1 VSDTPT
7 AVEDRLSVPGIEDLR
22 ADLDMSLPA
31 TVDAGAGAGA
41 EPKLDKQADDLID
54 RLLSLDPD
62 NETGRDEARAAVES
76 MGLGAQRDAAR
87 RSQMLK
93 EPLRTLSTRAEDGG
107 DVAKSLIDLRVKVE
121 DLDPGGMDFD
131 QGWFM
136 RLIGNIPGIGT
147 PMKRYF
153 SRYENAEPVI
163 DAIIRSLNNGKDQL
177 KRDNLTLDED
187 QKHMRQAGMTLE
199 QAIKLGQVIDTKLE
213 YKLSR
218 EIPSDDPRVKFVQED
233 LLFPLRQRIQDLQ
246 QQLLVNQ
253 QGYLTIE
260 MIIRNNRE
268 LMRGVD
274 RAVSVTVNALQV
286 AVTLAMALAH
296 QKVTLEKIQA
306 VTQTTNS
313 LLAGTA
319 KRLKT
324 QGAEIQKQAASTALD
339 MDVLRQSF
347 ADINEALEDVSRYR
361 QEALPMMA
369 SNILE
374 MDEMSAKAED
384 AIQRAEKS
392 RKVGSNLSIEVLDDL

>member
-1 VSDTPT
+1 MSETKTQERDTLAIPG
-7 AVEDRLSVPGIEDLR
+7 VEELR
-22 ADLDMSLPA
+22 AELDMALPA
-31 TVDAGAGAGA
+31 TIEADAGANT
-41 EPKLDKQADDLID
+41 KLDDQADQLIVQ
-54 RLLSLDPD
+54 LLEIDAAD
-62 NETGRDEARAAVES
+62 NASRDDARRAMES
-76 MGLGAQRDAAR
+76 MGISAQQDAAR
-87 RSQMLK
+87 RSAMLN
-93 EPLRTLSTRAEDGG
+93 EPLKTLSTRADDGG
-107 DVAKSLIDLRVKVE
+107 DVAKSLIDLRIKVE

-136 RLIGNIPGIGT
+136 RIIGKIPGFGT
-147 PMKRYF
+147 PLKRYF
-153 SRYENAEPVI
+153 SKYESAEPVI
-163 DAIIRSLNNGKDQL
+163 DAIIRSLNQGKEQL
-177 KRDNLTLDED
+177 KRDNLTLTED
-187 QKHMRQAGMTLE
+187 QKHMRQAGFSLE
-199 QAIKLGQVIDTKLE
+199 QAVKLGQILDHKLE

-218 EIPSDDPRVKFVQED
+218 EIPADDPRTKFVQED

-274 RAVSVTVNALQV
+274 RAVNVTVNALQV

-319 KRLKT
+319 ERLKT
-324 QGAEIQKQAASTALD
+324 QGVEIQKQASATAID
-339 MDVLRQSF
+339 MDVLKKSL

-361 QEALPMMA
+361 QEALPQMA

-374 MDEMSAKAED
+374 MDEMAAKAED

-392 RKVGSNLSIEVLDDL
+392 HKMGSRLSIEVLEEKD